1 MQYRREI
8 DGLRAV
14 AVLPVILYHAGL
26 GIFSG
31 GFVGVDVFFVISGY
45 LITTLIIAD
54 LEKGSYSIVAFYE
67 RRARRILPALFFVM
81 LCCFPFA
88 YAWMLP
94 SQFAD
99 FGQSVAAVTTFV
111 SNILFWRR
119 TNYFAPDSDLNP
131 LLHTW
136 SLAVEEQFYI
146 LFPILL
152 LLLWR
157 LGRRVLVFVVF
168 ALSLLSLGLAQWA
181 SSHATTANFY
191 IVTGNFYL
199 LPSRGWELGAG
210 ALCAFV
216 LHGRAQPSNTI
227 LSGLGLASIIVSVFF
242 YDDSIPFPSL
252 YALLPVAGASLVI
265 LYAGSSTWIAHLL
278 STRVLVGIGLTSYS
292 AYLWHQPLFAFA
304 RIRIEH
310 PTQTMLAGLTV
321 GTFALAWFS
330 WRFIERPF
338 RGRGRLVPSRTAI
351 FGLSAAAGCVFLAA
365 GLAGYFMHGLPGR
378 IAPSGR
384 SFAELGLDQRL
395 RVNDGLDSV
404 CVELTNSP
412 RCRNGSHPKVV
423 LWGDSYAMA
432 LAPAL
437 AADGLDQPFV
447 QFTKPACSPVTDIA
461 YIDKQHPS
469 KFSQG
474 CIDFNDKVLSWI
486 RNESDIDYVIMSS
499 ALGIYDHV
507 TYRRDGVI
515 IGKDN
520 IPLLKEEML
529 KTARMIEAAGA
540 MPIFISPP
548 PRTGYDLSRCGVG
561 LLVFGE
567 HEDCSFRVRDESQ
580 ASLGILSFLR
590 SIDKDIGYIDL
601 PSLLCRDGICQ
612 TMIDGRFIFRDSGH
626 LSHEGAELIGARL
639 GLATLITTAEA
650 RRPQAGRTKVSLR

>member
-1 MQYRREI
+1 
-8 DGLRAV
+8 
-14 AVLPVILYHAGL
+14 
-26 GIFSG
+26 
-31 GFVGVDVFFVISGY
+31 VDVFFVISGY

-54 LEKGSYSIVAFYE
+54 LEKGSYSIIAFYE
-67 RRARRILPALFFVM
+67 RRARRILPALFFVV
-81 LCCFPFA
+81 LCCIPFA

-94 SQFAD
+94 SQLAD
-99 FGQSVAAVTTFV
+99 FGQSIAAVTTFV

-152 LLLWR
+152 MLLWR
-157 LGRRVLVFVVF
+157 FGRRVLVSVVL

-210 ALCAFV
+210 SLCAFA
-216 LHGRAQPSNTI
+216 LRGRAQPSSTI
-227 LSGLGLASIIVSVFF
+227 LSGLGLAAIIVSVFF

-265 LYAGSSTWIAHLL
+265 LYAGSPTWIAQLL
-278 STRVLVGIGLTSYS
+278 STRVLVGIGLVSYS

-310 PTQTMLAGLTV
+310 PTQTMLAGLAV

-330 WRFIERPF
+330 WRFIEQPF
-338 RGRGRLVPSRTAI
+338 RGRSKLVPSRAAI
-351 FGLSAAAGCVFLAA
+351 FGLSAAAGCVLLAA
-365 GLAGYFMHGLPGR
+365 GLAGYFMHGIPGR

-384 SFAELGLDQRL
+384 SFAELGVDRRL
-395 RVNDGLDSV
+395 QVNDGLDSA
-404 CVELTNSP
+404 CVELTSSP
-412 RCRNGSHPKVV
+412 RCRNGNRPKVV

-437 AADGLDQPFV
+437 AAGGIDQPFV
-447 QFTKPACSPVTDIA
+447 QFTKPACSPVADIA

-469 KFSQG
+469 NWSQG
-474 CIDFNDKVLSWI
+474 CIDFNDEVLNWI
-486 RNESDIDYVIMSS
+486 RDEGDIDYVIMSS

-507 TYRRDGVI
+507 TYRRDGTI

-529 KTARMIEAAGA
+529 KTARMVKAAGA
-540 MPIFISPP
+540 MPVFISPP

-561 LLVFGE
+561 SLVFNE
-567 HEDCSFRVRDESQ
+567 HGDCSFRVSDESQ
-580 ASLGILSFLR
+580 ESLGILSLLR
-590 SIDKDIGYIDL
+590 SIGKEIDYVDL
-601 PSLLCRDGICQ
+601 PSLLCHDGRCQ

-626 LSHEGAELIGARL
+626 LSHEGSELIGARL
-639 GLATLITTAEA
+639 GLASLIEVAEG
-650 RRPQAGRTKVSLR
+650 RRPQAGRTNVSLR

>member
-14 AVLPVILYHAGL
+14 AVLPVVLYHAGF
-26 GIFSG
+26 GVFSG
-31 GFVGVDVFFVISGY
+31 GFIGVDVFFVISGY
-45 LITTLIIAD
+45 LITALIIAD
-54 LEKGSYSIVAFYE
+54 LERGSYSVIAFYE

-81 LCCFPFA
+81 LCCVPFA

-94 SQFAD
+94 SQLAD

-119 TNYFAPDSDLNP
+119 TDYFAPDSDLNP

-152 LLLWR
+152 MLLWR
-157 LGRRVLVFVVF
+157 FGRCVIVFVIF
-168 ALSLLSLGLAQWA
+168 AISLFSLGLAQWA
-181 SSHATTANFY
+181 SSHVTTANFY

-199 LPSRGWELGAG
+199 LPTRGWELGAG
-210 ALCAFV
+210 SLCAFA
-216 LHGRAQPSNTI
+216 LHGRVQRSNAI
-227 LSGLGLASIIVSVFF
+227 LSGLGLASIAVSVFF

-265 LYAGSSTWIAHLL
+265 LYAGSSTWIARLL
-278 STRVLVGIGLTSYS
+278 STRVLVGIGLISYS

-304 RIRIEH
+304 RIRIEQ
-310 PTQTMLAGLTV
+310 PTPTMLAGLTV

-330 WRFIERPF
+330 WRFIEQPF
-338 RGRGRLVPSRTAI
+338 RGRGKLVPSRVAI
-351 FGLSAAAGCVFLAA
+351 FGLSAAAGGVFLTA
-365 GLAGYFMHGLPGR
+365 GLAAYFMQGLPNR

-384 SFAELGLDQRL
+384 SFAELGVDGRL
-395 RVNDGLDSV
+395 RVNDGLDSA

-412 RCRNGSHPKVV
+412 RCRDGDHPKVV

-437 AADGLDQPFV
+437 AAGAIDQPFV
-447 QFTKPACSPVTDIA
+447 QFTKPACSPVADIA
-461 YIDKQHPS
+461 YIDVQHPS
-469 KFSQG
+469 GFSQG
-474 CIDFNDKVLSWI
+474 CIDFNDKVLNWI
-486 RNESDIDYVIMSS
+486 RNEGDIDYVIMSS

-507 TYRRDGVI
+507 TYRRDGTVFEK
-515 IGKDN
+515 GN
-520 IPLLKEEML
+520 NQLLKEEML
-529 KTARMIEAAGA
+529 KTERMIKAAGA

-548 PRTGYDLSRCGVG
+548 PRTGYDLSRCGVAS
-561 LLVFGE
+561 LVFSESG
-567 HEDCSFRVRDESQ
+567 DCSFKVSDESRS
-580 ASLGILSFLR
+580 SLAILSFLR
-590 SIDKDIGYIDL
+590 SLDEVGYVDL

-626 LSHEGAELIGARL
+626 LSHEGSELIGAKL
-639 GLATLITTAEA
+639 GLATLIEAAER
-650 RRPQAGRTKVSLR
+650 RRPRDAQATAGLR